1 MRSDPLTNSPLSS
14 NSPSANADLSK
25 HLALTIAQTADDR
38 KGGDILLLDVA
49 DVSYLAD
56 YFVLITGFSRTQ
68 VRALAQSIQA
78 AVEEQYDRQPLRV
91 EGQADSTWIVQDYGD
106 VIAHIMMPEEREF
119 YDLEAFWGHA
129 EPVPL
134 PPPGGFES

>member
-1 MRSDPLTNSPLSS
+1 MKSNPLTNSPLSS
-14 NSPSANADLSK
+14 NSSPATHPDLSK

-49 DVSYLAD
+49 AVSYLAD
-56 YFVLITGFSRTQ
+56 YFILITGFSKTQ
-68 VRALAQSIQA
+68 VRAIAQSIQA
-78 AVEEQYDRQPLRV
+78 TVEEQYNRQPLRV

-134 PPPGGFES
+134 PPESFEV